1 LSGETI
7 WEFERLGSKN
17 GWRARVAANGS
28 RNVLQMHCARPGVIT
43 EEMSF
48 VAQREKVEPEW
59 VPNEIARGRAIIPAD
74 IHYKS
79 LEPAGREIRARIGA
93 VMHRLCGFCSSSS
106 IFDGVEELPKFEL
119 LLHLNP
125 MPIPMAEALDGRDQS
140 QREEKFV
147 ELLVKWA
154 VSGPLR

>member
-1 LSGETI
+1 
-7 WEFERLGSKN
+7 
-17 GWRARVAANGS
+17 
-28 RNVLQMHCARPGVIT
+28 
-43 EEMSF
+43 MSF
-48 VAQREKVEPEW
+48 VAQREKVEPEL

-79 LEPAGREIRARIGA
+79 LEPAGREIRPRIGA
-93 VMHRLCGFCSSSS
+93 VMQRLCGFCSSSS